1 MLLLSVL
8 IGLAGLS
15 WALSVYA
22 RYSDRRVL
30 LAAGLPAL
38 FIVVDAWTWTSPSTL
53 STLWHVLWM
62 ATHVYVLGMVVW
74 MTQLVKRRA
83 DLVERHARELDEARN
98 DSVAMRRLKTAFL
111 ANMNHEIRT
120 PLTSI
125 IGFSSLLSSEV
136 EPEHGNMMRVIERS
150 GQRLL
155 DTLDSFL
162 DLAMLEAGRVQLAR
176 EVVDLAEEARFH
188 AARFGPLARGKGLS
202 LEVST
207 PPNPVRALVDR
218 SCMSRIYSRMISNAI
233 KFTEEGS
240 VSLDVRASNGRCHVS
255 IQDTGIGI
263 DDEYLPYLFSE
274 FTQAST
280 GTGRAFEG
288 SGLGLAVTKRLVDLL
303 DGTIEVETKQFEGS
317 TFVITLPAF
326 VPGGD
331 GAESVEPPLLSTQ
344 RNERKHVVR

>member
-1 MLLLSVL
+1 M
-8 IGLAGLS
+8 
-15 WALSVYA
+15 
-22 RYSDRRVL
+22 
-30 LAAGLPAL
+30 
-38 FIVVDAWTWTSPSTL
+38 
-53 STLWHVLWM
+53 
-62 ATHVYVLGMVVW
+62 
-74 MTQLVKRRA
+74 
-83 DLVERHARELDEARN
+83 
-98 DSVAMRRLKTAFL
+98 
-111 ANMNHEIRT
+111 
-120 PLTSI
+120 
-125 IGFSSLLSSEV
+125 
-136 EPEHGNMMRVIERS
+136 
-150 GQRLL
+150 
-155 DTLDSFL
+155 
-162 DLAMLEAGRVQLAR
+162 
-176 EVVDLAEEARFH
+176 
-188 AARFGPLARGKGLS
+188 ARGKGLS

-326 VPGGD
+326 V
-331 GAESVEPPLLSTQ
+331 
-344 RNERKHVVR
+344 